1 METNK
6 NAKRTLA
13 GLMAILTVAG
23 TVPAA
28 SFSASADAKGAP
40 IVVTGGETTTD
51 SETTGE
57 ESFVKANYDIVWTW
71 DSATTAFAKFTNKE
85 DSSDRKF
92 VNADVVKTVIE
103 PTCTEGGKT
112 VYTATVEFLGE
123 TFTDVK
129 ETNPTDATGHTY
141 GQPAWNWTET
151 DTGFTAKAVF
161 TCVNGDD
168 TVEVDADEIT
178 TAAEDASCE
187 APGTMTYTAKAT
199 FNNDTYT
206 DNHTVETDEALGHS
220 YALESWDW
228 SNYDEDG
235 TVKAIFKCGNCD
247 DIQEVV
253 VTAKVVETTPAT
265 CEEAG
270 EANATATV
278 TFEDTEYSDTQK
290 VTLPATDHAL
300 VSHWV
305 WADDLSTATLYV
317 ECTNCNKITKYI
329 ATPVPTNEVAASC
342 GKKGSVTYTVSKVVD
357 GITYEDNQTVE
368 TDALEHVWGDV
379 QFAWLTDAE
388 GNVTVTV
395 YKACQNEGC
404 DEKDTDEN
412 VTVTSEITKKPTA
425 KRTGVMTYTAVSEKF
440 GTSGTYE
447 VVIPA
452 VSAAYDTPTFEWSDD
467 YKTCTATAK
476 STNEGD
482 DIVETVDTVGVETI
496 PATCTEAGTTTYT
509 ATFTSKFLG
518 ETSVSVVDIPATGHE
533 YGAPVWVWTPSD
545 DGYTAKVTV
554 SCKHCNAADKEYDAD
569 VTVTE
574 KDGKLIYTG
583 TVTIDGEVYT
593 ASIKAIAPVSNIPV
607 VSYEKGDNS
616 VKLTWNKVPGAS
628 KYGIVGYVKDSWKML
643 DQGFATSYVLKDL
656 KPGTNYKV
664 AVVAM
669 FNGEWKLDFSNAIT
683 VTPNANKVPSVSF
696 EKGDGCVKLSWTAV
710 EDATQ
715 YGVVGYKDGDWQL
728 LGKGTATNYV
738 LENLREGTN
747 YRVAVIAMINGE
759 WNKDFSNAITVT
771 PNANKVP
778 TVSFEKGDG
787 CVKLT
792 WNAIAGAT
800 KYGICGYQNGE
811 WKMLDQGT
819 ATNYVLNNLREGT
832 NYGVSV
838 IAMVDGQWNKDF
850 SNAITVTP
858 NINKVP
864 TVSFEKGDGCV
875 KLTWTA
881 VAGATKY
888 GICGYQ
894 NGEWK
899 MLDQGTATN
908 YVLNNL
914 REGTN
919 YGVSVIAMVDG
930 QWNKDFSN
938 AITVT
943 PNINKVPTVS
953 FEKGDG
959 CVKLTWTAV
968 AGATKYGICGYK
980 DGNWT
985 MLDQGTGTSYVLNDL
1000 RAGTNYKV
1008 AVVAMVDG
1016 QWNKDF
1022 SNAIVVTPNA
1032 DSTNAYP
1039 AVQTQVKDNKIGFK
1053 WTDVAGAE
1061 KYAIAV
1067 YQANKWVV
1075 AKQFDGSVHTWTSP
1089 QVANSTYKLAVVA
1102 KVNGKW
1108 VTAQAEQH
1116 SFKVTVK

>member
-1 METNK
+1 METK
-6 NAKRTLA
+6 MNAKRTLA
-13 GLMAILTVAG
+13 GLMAVLTVAG
-23 TVPAA
+23 TFPAA
-28 SFSASADAKGAP
+28 TFSASADEVATSKLVGDATP
-40 IVVTGGETTTD
+40 TDEETTAEETESAADYDLKWVWD
-51 SETTGE
+51 SEDYE
-57 ESFVKANYDIVWTW
+57 
-71 DSATTAFAKFTNKE
+71 TAYAKFTNKE
-85 DSSDRKF
+85 DKTKRVF
-92 VNADVVKTVIE
+92 VNAEISKKE
-103 PTCTEGGKT
+103 NAPTCTTAGSTE
-112 VYTATVEFLGE
+112 YTATVEFLGE
-123 TFTDVK
+123 TFTDTQTVAGD
-129 ETNPTDATGHTY
+129 PATGHTY

-178 TAAEDASCE
+178 TAAEDATCE
-187 APGTMTYTAKAT
+187 TAGTTTYTAKVT
-199 FNNDTYT
+199 FEDKEYT
-206 DNHTVETDEALGHS
+206 DEYIVENEPAKGHS

-247 DIQEVV
+247 DIQTVDASV
-253 VTAKVVETTPAT
+253 KVTETTPAT

-278 TFEDTEYSDTQK
+278 TFDGTEYSDTQK

-329 ATPVPTNEVAASC
+329 ATPVATNEVAASC

-482 DIVETVDTVGVETI
+482 DLVETVDTVGVETI

-545 DGYTAKVTV
+545 EGYTAKVTV
-554 SCKHCNAADKEYDAD
+554 SCKHCNDADKEYDAD

-683 VTPNANKVPSVSF
+683 VTPNANKVPSVSY

-787 CVKLT
+787 
-792 WNAIAGAT
+792 
-800 KYGICGYQNGE
+800 
-811 WKMLDQGT
+811 
-819 ATNYVLNNLREGT
+819 
-832 NYGVSV
+832 S
-838 IAMVDGQWNKDF
+838 
-850 SNAITVTP
+850 
-858 NINKVP
+858 
-864 TVSFEKGDGCV
+864 V

-908 YVLNNL
+908 YVLKNL
-914 REGTN
+914 REGIN

-943 PNINKVPTVS
+943 PNVTSLPKIS
-953 FEKGDG
+953 YEKGNNA
-959 CVKLTWTAV
+959 VKLTWTAV

-980 DGNWT
+980 DGEWT
-985 MLDQGTGTSYVLNDL
+985 MIDQGTGTSYVLNDL

-1053 WTDVAGAE
+1053 WTDVPGAE

-1102 KVNGKW
+1102 KVNGQW